1 MQSNE
6 ARNQP
11 DLNHLK
17 IVTYNCKNME
27 TSTYAID
34 QLSKRADIIMVQEH
48 WYFDCQLGKLGTVC
62 EKMAG
67 TGKAVDTG
75 DPILPVQM
83 PRCYG
88 GVGFLWRKSMDQT
101 TNSVQDGANRI
112 QCIELQLQIPILID
126 SVYMPCR
133 GLKEDIDDFEDCL
146 AQLHEIVPK
155 FRSTHYLFL
164 GGGDFNEDITSTR
177 DSKRLQS
184 LNQFLD
190 DADLTTKTTKKTYVG
205 PNGVELSTIDFIFYS
220 KPIES
225 RILSISVID
234 DLAADVS
241 DHYPVC
247 CTTDIRVED
256 IATSKDTIPPP
267 RRVRWDKVDQT
278 YYQQVISEAVK
289 TLRTD
294 ATSLGSLDDR
304 ICKLNQFLVSA
315 SVAAGPP
322 VVRRVRRAKL
332 ETWPLRDPASHEGQ
346 KTGI

>member
-1 MQSNE
+1 
-6 ARNQP
+6 
-11 DLNHLK
+11 
-17 IVTYNCKNME
+17 ME

-34 QLSKRADIIMVQEH
+34 QLSKTADIIMVQEH

-83 PRCYG
+83 PRGYG
-88 GVGFLWRKSMDQT
+88 GVGVLWRKSIDHLVT
-101 TNSVQDGANRI
+101 SVQDGASRI
-112 QCIELQLQIPILID
+112 QCIELQLQIPILIA

-133 GLKEDIDDFEDCL
+133 GLKENVDDFEDCL
-146 AQLHEIVPK
+146 AQLHEIVQK
-155 FRSTHYLFL
+155 YRSTHYLFL
-164 GGGDFNEDITSTR
+164 GGDFNEDIISNR
-177 DSKRLQS
+177 DSKRLQN

-247 CTTDIRVED
+247 CTTDIQVEE

-267 RRVRWDKVDQT
+267 KRVRWDKVDQT

-289 TLRTD
+289 TLHTD

-304 ICKLNQFLVSA
+304 ICKLNQILVSA
-315 SVAAGPP
+315 SVAACG
-322 VVRRVRRAKL
+322 A
-332 ETWPLRDPASHEGQ
+332 ESEAS
-346 KTGI
+346 